1 MKILVTG
8 AAGFIAS
15 HLCEKL
21 VSMGHLVF
29 GIDNFN
35 DYYDVKLKEINA
47 SDLVNKGVT
56 IFREDLNSDL
66 KSVFENQYDYI
77 FHLAAQPGISAGTP
91 LQEYVDNNIYATQNL
106 LDSVVKYNPD
116 LKLFV
121 NIATS
126 SVYGKEATVNE
137 TAIPKPASYYGVTK
151 LAAEQLVLSLKI
163 EGKIKACSVRLYSVY
178 GPRERPEKLYTKLIE
193 NLYYDKPFPLF
204 EGSIYHERS
213 FTYVGDIVEGLAAV
227 IGKEELLNG
236 EIINLGTDE
245 VNTTQEGI
253 TAVEEIMNKK
263 LLVDNQPPRKG
274 DQLKTA
280 AIIDKARNLLNYNPK
295 VILKQGLQE
304 QVNWYFEKFIN

>member
-77 FHLAAQPGISAGTP
+77 FHLAAQPGISAETP

-137 TAIPKPASYYGVTK
+137 IAIPKPASYYGVTK

-213 FTYVGDIVEGLAAV
+213 FTYVGDIVEGLAAI
-227 IGKEELLNG
+227 IGKEELVNG

-263 LLVDNQPPRKG
+263 LIIDHHPPRKG

-280 AIIDKARNLLNYNPK
+280 AIIDKARTLLNYNPK
-295 VILKQGLQE
+295 VSLKQGLQE

>member
-56 IFREDLNSDL
+56 IFREDLNADL

-91 LQEYVDNNIYATQNL
+91 LHEYVDNNIYATQNL

-213 FTYVGDIVEGLAAV
+213 FTYVGDIVEGLSA
-227 IGKEELLNG
+227 IIEKEELVNG

-263 LLVDNQPPRKG
+263 LIIDNQPPRKG

-295 VILKQGLQE
+295 VSLKQGLQE